1 MAGVING
8 DKFSSN
14 GNNHKRFSFYF
25 FIEMICDLSV
35 DQKWWNELLENYDV
49 PFCENLEIR

>member
-1 MAGVING
+1 MAGVISG

>member
-49 PFCENLEIR
+49 PFWENLEIR